1 MREKAPWKRGVFIWK
16 PFTTVCSSEYYIN
29 QRNYFMAKKDPVNL
43 RLEGLHSFVD
53 DISKESGKGL
63 TKQET
68 IRRMLKWLKIQR
80 TKGRFSGK
88 MLVSEVE

>member
-1 MREKAPWKRGVFIWK
+1 
-16 PFTTVCSSEYYIN
+16 
-29 QRNYFMAKKDPVNL
+29 MAKKDPVNL
-43 RLEGLHSFVD
+43 RLEDLHSFVD